1 MDLTLIE
8 LVMPSLVTSIDNANV
23 WSELSPVAIR
33 VMVFYMDFTS
43 ALGPNSFRGKFFQH
57 YWDIIGTDVI
67 REIQDYFKI
76 GQMHLRLN
84 SNF

>member
-1 MDLTLIE
+1 MD
-8 LVMPSLVTSIDNANV
+8 S
-23 WSELSPVAIR
+23 
-33 VMVFYMDFTS
+33 TS
-43 ALGPNSFRGKFFQH
+43 AFGPNSFRGKFFQH

-76 GQMHLRLN
+76 GHMHLRLN